1 MRSDGRTTGS
11 VWCPAEQHLQHNPSV
26 VYRYVYVRFRVINSK
41 EGRTG
46 TVWGF
51 VLFFKEE
58 GQSSTPPA
66 RLRSPAESLSAITTS
81 DPDL

>member
-1 MRSDGRTTGS
+1 MYMSDLESLIRRKG
-11 VWCPAEQHLQHNPSV
+11 EQE
-26 VYRYVYVRFRVINSK
+26 RFGV
-41 EGRTG
+41 
-46 TVWGF
+46 F
-51 VLFFKEE
+51 CFFKEE